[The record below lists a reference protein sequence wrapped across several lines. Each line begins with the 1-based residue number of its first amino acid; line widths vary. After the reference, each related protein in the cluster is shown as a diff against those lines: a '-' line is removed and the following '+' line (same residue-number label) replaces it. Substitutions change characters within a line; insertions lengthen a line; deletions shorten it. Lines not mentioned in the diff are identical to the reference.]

1 VSTIAPSEEPGA
13 VAGSRIN
20 RGTTAVR
27 CAIRRIALCLSILVL
42 VSIAALFLMEG
53 PGMKELGENRTITSR
68 DGTRIAFS
76 KLGAGPALVL
86 VDGAFC
92 YRQNG
97 PAPDLV
103 PLLARDFTVF
113 SYDRRGRGESRDT
126 MPYAI
131 EREIDDLAAIIDQ
144 AGGSA
149 FVFGISSGAALAL
162 QAAASGVNITKM
174 ALYEPP
180 YIMEGERPRNLE
192 AAIVQLQALVTD
204 GDRSGAVRYF
214 MTDVF
219 GAPKTFVAV
228 MPLLMPRAW
237 RRNKTVASTLPYD
250 LTLLSD
256 WSVLRERRA
265 SIRVPTLVL
274 GGAKSP
280 AGLQAAVQTVAAA
293 IPNARQRLLAGQSHM
308 ISAKVLAP
316 VLQQFFR
323 SPDGKDAR

>member
-1 VSTIAPSEEPGA
+1 VSTIVPPEEPPA
-13 VAGSRIN
+13 VMGTRISG
-20 RGTTAVR
+20 RTTAIR
-27 CAIRRIALCLSILVL
+27 RAIRRIALCLAILVL
-42 VSIAALFLMEG
+42 ASIAAQFLMGG
-53 PGMKELGENRTITSR
+53 PGMKQLGNSGTITSR

-113 SYDRRGRGESRDT
+113 SYDRRGRGESQDT

-149 FVFGISSGAALAL
+149 FVCGISSGAALAL

-180 YIMEGERPRNLE
+180 YVIEGGRPKNLGP
-192 AAIVQLQALVTD
+192 AIVQLRTLVTD

-214 MTDVF
+214 MIDVF
-219 GAPKTFVAV
+219 GAPKPFVTL

-237 RRNKTVASTLPYD
+237 RRNKTVANTLLYD
-250 LTLLSD
+250 LTLVSD

-265 SIRVPTLVL
+265 SITVPTLVL
-274 GGAKSP
+274 GGAQSP
-280 AGLQAAVQTVAAA
+280 AGLQTAVQTVADA
-293 IPNARQRLLAGQSHM
+293 IPNARQLLLAGQSHM
-308 ISAKVLAP
+308 VSAKALVP
-316 VLQQFFR
+316 VLQQFFC
-323 SPDGKDAR
+323 SPHGGDGR

>member
-1 VSTIAPSEEPGA
+1 MSTLAPSEEPAA
-13 VAGSRIN
+13 VARTGIN

-27 CAIRRIALCLSILVL
+27 RAIRRIALCLSILVL
-42 VSIAALFLMEG
+42 VSRAALVLMEG
-53 PGMKELGENRTITSR
+53 PGMKALGENRMTTSR

-113 SYDRRGRGESRDT
+113 SYDRRGRGESGDT

-162 QAAASGVNITKM
+162 QAAASGVNITKL

-180 YIMEGERPRNLE
+180 YIMEGGQPRNIE
-192 AAIVQLQALVTD
+192 AAIARLRALLSD

-219 GAPKTFVAV
+219 GAPKPFVAV

-237 RRNKTVASTLPYD
+237 RRNQTVANTLPYD
-250 LTLLSD
+250 VTLISD

-274 GGAKSP
+274 GGDRSP
-280 AGLQAAVQTVAAA
+280 AGLQTAVQTVTAA
-293 IPNARQRLLAGQSHM
+293 IPNARQRVLAGQNHM
-308 ISAKVLAP
+308 ISAKTVAP

-323 SPDGKDAR
+323 SPDGGDAR